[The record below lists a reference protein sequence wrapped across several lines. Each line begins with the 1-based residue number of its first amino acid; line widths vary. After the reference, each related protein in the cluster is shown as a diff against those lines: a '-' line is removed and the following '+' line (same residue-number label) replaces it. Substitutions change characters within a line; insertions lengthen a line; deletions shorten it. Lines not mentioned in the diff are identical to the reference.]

1 MQSFLGPLEGVV
13 LRSRQSWSV
22 ATERRMPVRVLI
34 VDDHEIVR
42 EGISQLITRSRP
54 EWLICGQATNGE
66 QAIELVQSLLPD
78 VVVLD
83 ISMPKLNGLQ
93 VASKIAAMAA
103 PRQCGLRFCRASTL
117 PPSPGR
123 DPRPACTCG
132 TWGWDSAR

>member
-1 MQSFLGPLEGVV
+1 
-13 LRSRQSWSV
+13 
-22 ATERRMPVRVLI
+22 MPVRVLI

-54 EWLICGQATNGE
+54 EWLICGQAKNGE

-93 VASKIAAMAA
+93 VATKIAAMHLNCRVLMFTMHESERLARDVRAA
-103 PRQCGLRFCRASTL
+103 GAQGVVLKSQAARDLIRAMDHLLAGETFF
-117 PPSPGR
+117 
-123 DPRPACTCG
+123 
-132 TWGWDSAR
+132 DS